1 MGSDRA
7 KSDGR
12 LWESGLGKV
21 CHNAFTIPPTS
32 RCKSKEHALL
42 PPAARRCQDRATA
55 THGLCTAF
63 IAHFASM
70 FRRLPP
76 PLDAVSLAVVAQRL
90 RKPLQLHRKAFE
102 PPRDA
107 RCATDLCLVPIRIQL
122 LVDSADGV
130 DVWGGDQP

>member
-21 CHNAFTIPPTS
+21 CHNAFTISPTS

-42 PPAARRCQDRATA
+42 PPARRYQDRATA

-63 IAHFASM
+63 IGSLRFN
-70 FRRLPP
+70 RRLPP
-76 PLDAVSLAVVAQRL
+76 PLDAVSLAMVAQRL